1 MEGRERRIA
10 KLLLAWY
17 DEHKRELPW
26 RREGRADPYAV
37 WVSEIILQQT
47 RVETAGPYFE
57 RFMARFP
64 DVHALAGAELQDVL
78 KAWEN
83 LGYYSRARNLHRA
96 AQTIVRDHGGRVPRD
111 REALLALPGVG
122 PYTAGAILSL
132 AFGMPVAAVDGN
144 VRRVVCRLY
153 AIRDPLDRAS
163 TLRAMEARAADL
175 VPEDRP
181 GAFNQALMDLGSG
194 ICTPRGPRCLICP
207 LVRECEAAREGDPQA
222 LPVKKKRGPVPHRNA
237 AGAVI
242 RDEQGRMLLV
252 KRPDR
257 GLLGGLWKLPG
268 GELRDGE
275 EPARALEGLVAD
287 EVGLE
292 VKAEEAP
299 AASVKHTY
307 THFRLTLRAFACTWL
322 GGSPEARTCD
332 AWAWVRLD
340 GLDRFP
346 LSGVD
351 AKILG
356 DVFA

>member
-10 KLLLAWY
+10 TLLLAWY

-26 RREGRADPYAV
+26 RKAGRADPYAV

-64 DVHALAGAELQDVL
+64 DVHALAGADLQEVL

-96 AQTIVRDHGGRVPRD
+96 AQAVIRDHGGRLPED
-111 REALLALPGVG
+111 REALLALPGIG

-132 AFGMPVAAVDGN
+132 AFGRPEAAVDGN
-144 VRRVVCRLY
+144 VRRVLCRLED
-153 AIRDPLDRAS
+153 IRDPLERAA
-163 TLRAMEARAADL
+163 TLEAVEARASAL
-175 VPEDRP
+175 VPAERP

-194 ICTPRGPRCLICP
+194 ICTPKGPRCLLCP
-207 LVRECEAAREGDPQA
+207 LLKECEATRQGDPEA
-222 LPVKKKRGPVPHRNA
+222 LPVKKKRRPVPHRSA

-242 RDEQGRMLLV
+242 RDGQGRVLLV
-252 KRPDR
+252 KRPDH

-268 GELRDGE
+268 GEVEEGE
-275 EPARALEGLVAD
+275 NPARALERQVAAEAGLAV
-287 EVGLE
+287 E
-292 VKAEEAP
+292 AEP
-299 AASVKHTY
+299 TCLASVNHTY
-307 THFRLTLRAFACTWL
+307 THFTLTFQAYACRWT
-322 GGSPEARTCD
+322 GGRPEARTCD
-332 AWAWVRLD
+332 AWAWTALTD
-340 GLDRFP
+340 LDRFP

-351 AKILG
+351 AKLLKKL
-356 DVFA
+356 